1 MSHLSNLE
9 GHVMEGK
16 LPVAR
21 LATQPFK
28 VVSPY
33 EPAGDQPKAIEQLAR
48 NIESGMRYETLLG
61 VTGSGKTY
69 TMAKTIEAVQ
79 KPTLVLAPNK
89 TLAGAVGCRAE
100 GILSQQCR
108 GVLRELLRLLSA
120 RSVCA
125 YHGYLYRKGCL
136 Y

>member
-33 EPAGDQPKAIEQLAR
+33 EPAGDQPKAIEQLADGISNR
-48 NIESGMRYETLLG
+48 GMRYRD
-61 VTGSGKTY
+61 
-69 TMAKTIEAVQ
+69 
-79 KPTLVLAPNK
+79 
-89 TLAGAVGCRAE
+89 LAGRDGF
-100 GILSQQCR
+100 GKNLH
-108 GVLRELLRLLSA
+108 
-120 RSVCA
+120 
-125 YHGYLYRKGCL
+125 HG
-136 Y
+136 

>member
-9 GHVMEGK
+9 GHAMEGK

-33 EPAGDQPKAIEQLAR
+33 EPAGDQPKAIQQLAQ

-89 TLAGAVGCRAE
+89 TLAAQLAAE
-100 GILSQQCR
+100 LKEFLSKQCR

-120 RSVCA
+120 RSVRTH
-125 YHGYLYRKGCL
+125 HGHLH
-136 Y
+136 